1 MALSTS
7 PPPSG
12 AARLAELIHAYLVA
26 DYRWE
31 LDGSWMHL
39 RIGETAPEPE
49 AWQPDA
55 DCFGLLSAW
64 DPQSIPRQ
72 EAVNRYDDAR
82 LHQELLAT
90 GLPVRAAF
98 SSAVNRT
105 WREPSWLVAAMPT
118 DALDRLSRRYGQLAT
133 LFWTRGEPVRLRVD
147 AMQPAAFDDHPWV
160 DWIGDDQA
168 GDDQVEGDLAGVD
181 ASGGDQTGVDPPG
194 TDRSTVA

>member
-12 AARLAELIHAYLVA
+12 EARLAELIHAYLAA

-31 LDGSWMHL
+31 LDGRWMHL

-55 DCFGLLSAW
+55 GCFGLLSAW

-72 EAVNRYDDAR
+72 EAVNRHDDAR
-82 LHQELLAT
+82 LHQDLLAT
-90 GLPVRAAF
+90 GLPLRAAF

-105 WREPSWLVAAMPT
+105 WREPSWLIAALPA
-118 DALDRLSRRYGQLAT
+118 DRLDTLSRRYGQLAT

-160 DWIGDDQA
+160 DWIGVDRI
-168 GDDQVEGDLAGVD
+168 GVD
-181 ASGGDQTGVDPPG
+181 GAGFDEAGGDQTGVDPNG
-194 TDRSTVA
+194 IDRATVA